1 MKKIISLFLVLVISI
16 SALAI
21 ATAEDKTRYLVKS
34 KDDNLKSGKD
44 VHHDFDNGF
53 TADLSKKEVNELRS
67 NGVEV
72 EAVPLRHITAKPG
85 ASSCNPTEEFPW
97 GVRMVNGGTGGDGV
111 TVAVLD
117 TGLKT
122 DHPDLAANVVDCKD
136 ATGNGIANGCPDRNG
151 HGTHVAG
158 TIAAN
163 GKIKGVAP
171 NARLMAVKVCGNSGC
186 WSDDI
191 ARAIRYAAD
200 NGANIISMSLGGD
213 SEGSLEKDA
222 IAYAVSKGVLVV
234 AAAGNDGPADGSI
247 DYPGANADV
256 VAVAALDLSKNV
268 PDWSS
273 RGGNDGDYVV

>member
-122 DHPDLAANVVDCKD
+122 DHPDLAA
-136 ATGNGIANGCPDRNG
+136 GCVPR
-151 HGTHVAG
+151 H
-158 TIAAN
+158 
-163 GKIKGVAP
+163 AP
-171 NARLMAVKVCGNSGC
+171 VRRFPRS
-186 WSDDI
+186 
-191 ARAIRYAAD
+191 
-200 NGANIISMSLGGD
+200 
-213 SEGSLEKDA
+213 
-222 IAYAVSKGVLVV
+222 
-234 AAAGNDGPADGSI
+234 
-247 DYPGANADV
+247 
-256 VAVAALDLSKNV
+256 
-268 PDWSS
+268 
-273 RGGNDGDYVV
+273 GGNAVYPPGLLEARPALCVGASAFVPRGALRALSRTRIA